1 MEPIRTARANMVY
14 RGPSPD
20 IGDAWAEATADT
32 AYLVWEPTPDERA
45 AIAAGANLR
54 LGVHQHPMPPVSL
67 GVTEDR
73 ALSPA
78 GEAWLDRA
86 MESMR
91 AHSPSPFRIP
101 PGCWVVSPDV
111 WERLQQD
118 GALSRGTGGIPTL
131 FGRVLMEVPSE
142 PWNTLR
148 YEPIGSEPA
157 KVGGRYA

>member
-91 AHSPSPFRIP
+91 AHSPSPFRI
-101 PGCWVVSPDV
+101 
-111 WERLQQD
+111 L
-118 GALSRGTGGIPTL
+118 PTL